1 MVGQTNRTL
10 KRSCHNLKASSGPG
24 KPTQV
29 ASALKPIK
37 LSQLSAQYME
47 TSSNPIQADPCSGGR
62 IRRHNLRLINTVSR
76 TKVKGVGRR
85 GGNSEYQSLHYTLFN
100 QIVNVSH
107 SVHSVEQS
115 KRLCVG
121 MVSITPLSSIPAAA
135 EGEYMDTTPSQH
147 FTISHQTM

>member
-10 KRSCHNLKASSGPG
+10 KRSCHNLNASSGPG
-24 KPTQV
+24 KPSQV

-47 TSSNPIQADPCSGGR
+47 TTSQWLSNPIQADPCSGGR

-100 QIVNVSH
+100 QIVNVLH
-107 SVHSVEQS
+107 S
-115 KRLCVG
+115 
-121 MVSITPLSSIPAAA
+121 AATQCRA
-135 EGEYMDTTPSQH
+135 E
-147 FTISHQTM
+147 